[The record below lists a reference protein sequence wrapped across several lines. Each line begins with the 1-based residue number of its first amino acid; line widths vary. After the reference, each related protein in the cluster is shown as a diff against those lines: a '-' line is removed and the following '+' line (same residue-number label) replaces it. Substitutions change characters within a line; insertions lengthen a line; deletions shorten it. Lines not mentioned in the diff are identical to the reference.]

1 MVNPEDRF
9 YTLFSLSILGAY
21 TFGAL
26 NTKNYANFSSW
37 LNSYFFGS
45 CFAFG
50 SEFVNFVATLATCRM
65 LRKAGRAGLLDKMS
79 YAELLDDLS
88 SAWRRVDAPS
98 DPSTGD
104 GFLVHTLKTVFE
116 ELEALGLSKPI
127 PELEPKKRGRELTPK
142 EGGEQKKPSAP
153 LVAHA
158 NSGLQAKPFYSP
170 ADWETFNRREKRKPL
185 EKPSLAHE
193 LHKVLVFYAVFLLQ
207 QKVGGQQIFR
217 VVVADR
223 KERTVLPIHDL

>member
-1 MVNPEDRF
+1 MIELVFSRYKSDECLDR
-9 YTLFSLSILGAY
+9 TGVQGDFSVIE
-21 TFGAL
+21 
-26 NTKNYANFSSW
+26 N
-37 LNSYFFGS
+37 
-45 CFAFG
+45 
-50 SEFVNFVATLATCRM
+50 EFVNFVATLVTCRM
-65 LRKAGRAGLLDKMS
+65 LRKARRAGLLDKTS

-104 GFLVHTLKTVFE
+104 GFWVHTLKTVFE
-116 ELEALGLSKPI
+116 EPEALGLSKPI
-127 PELEPKKRGRELTPK
+127 PRPEPKKRGRKPTPK
-142 EGGEQKKPSAP
+142 KAASKKPSAP
-153 LVAHA
+153 LAARA
-158 NSGLQAKPFYSP
+158 NSGLQAKAFYSP
-170 ADWETFNRREKRKPL
+170 ADWETFNRREKSKPL

-223 KERTVLPIHDL
+223 KERTVLPIHGL